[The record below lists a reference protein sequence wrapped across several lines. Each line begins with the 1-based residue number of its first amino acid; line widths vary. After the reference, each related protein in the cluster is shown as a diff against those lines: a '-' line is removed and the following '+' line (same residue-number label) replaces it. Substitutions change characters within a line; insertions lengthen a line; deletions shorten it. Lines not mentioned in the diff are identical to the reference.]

1 MNRVHNFCAGPCTLP
16 LEVLE
21 EAQAEF
27 VDYHGAG
34 MSLIEMSHRAK
45 DYEAVHRQAMQLACE
60 LYGVPE
66 DFTVLFVQG
75 GASLQFAMIPMNL
88 LGEGRKGAYAITG
101 SWANGAYAD
110 ARHYG
115 EVYAAWDGKS
125 CDYTR
130 TPSSDELSLQ
140 PDTRYL
146 HITSNE
152 TIGGIR
158 YPDWPA
164 VDVPVVADMSSDF
177 MSRPIPWDRFDLVYG
192 GVQKNL
198 GPAGMA
204 LVFVRKSVLE
214 STNRDI
220 ARYLRFDVHGDSDS
234 LFNTPPVFT
243 VYMVGK
249 VLEWMKVAGGL
260 GAIEAAARD
269 KAAIIYRIIDASD
282 DYYRC
287 PVDVACRSHMN
298 VVFRLPTEALEARF
312 VTEATAAGLL
322 NLKGHRSVGGC
333 RASLYN
339 AMPVQ
344 SVEVLGEFMETFRRA
359 DG

>member
-1 MNRVHNFCAGPCTLP
+1 
-16 LEVLE
+16 
-21 EAQAEF
+21 
-27 VDYHGAG
+27 
-34 MSLIEMSHRAK
+34 
-45 DYEAVHRQAMQLACE
+45 
-60 LYGVPE
+60 
-66 DFTVLFVQG
+66 
-75 GASLQFAMIPMNL
+75 
-88 LGEGRKGAYAITG
+88 
-101 SWANGAYAD
+101 
-110 ARHYG
+110 
-115 EVYAAWDGKS
+115 
-125 CDYTR
+125 
-130 TPSSDELSLQ
+130 
-140 PDTRYL
+140 
-146 HITSNE
+146 
-152 TIGGIR
+152 
-158 YPDWPA
+158 
-164 VDVPVVADMSSDF
+164 
-177 MSRPIPWDRFDLVYG
+177 
-192 GVQKNL
+192 
-198 GPAGMA
+198 MA

-344 SVEVLGEFMETFRRA
+344 SVEVLGEFMGDLPPGRRLSAPRCRCSDLLA
-359 DG
+359 DSFSIPPGRRRWYRPLTIP

>member
-177 MSRPIPWDRFDLVYG
+177 MSRPIPWDPLRPRLRRGAEEPRSGRDG
-192 GVQKNL
+192 SGVRAQ
-198 GPAGMA
+198 
-204 LVFVRKSVLE
+204 VR
-214 STNRDI
+214 
-220 ARYLRFDVHGDSDS
+220 ARKH
-234 LFNTPPVFT
+234 
-243 VYMVGK
+243 
-249 VLEWMKVAGGL
+249 
-260 GAIEAAARD
+260 
-269 KAAIIYRIIDASD
+269 
-282 DYYRC
+282 
-287 PVDVACRSHMN
+287 
-298 VVFRLPTEALEARF
+298 
-312 VTEATAAGLL
+312 
-322 NLKGHRSVGGC
+322 
-333 RASLYN
+333 
-339 AMPVQ
+339 
-344 SVEVLGEFMETFRRA
+344 
-359 DG
+359 